1 LNAAHAVARIR
12 ASAIAEQ
19 IKKALK
25 IQPAAAGNCK

>member
-1 LNAAHAVARIR
+1 MPVLAC
-12 ASAIAEQ
+12 ASAIADQ